1 MSLTRCIRPAPVTR
15 LLQHRSYSSVFNG
28 FPPNFF
34 AEASMSSNNAQ
45 SSTPFPAT
53 SYKPRYDNWPYNASD
68 FQRQDENDDGIF
80 YRQPRL
86 VTHIDDPAIA
96 RLTAYYDAV
105 LPTKGRILDMCTS
118 WKSFYPSSI
127 KSAVQKNDVEV
138 FGVGLN
144 AEEMA
149 LNGLF
154 QGKERWRVMDLNKP
168 PHDPRA
174 GWPGQDLRFDATTCV
189 VSIDYLNKPLE
200 VCRNLLDATKEGG
213 TIHLAIS
220 NRCFPNKIVRRW
232 MMLNEQSRLE
242 FVGGGYILK
251 DSLRSLTVWVDY
263 LHFSGWKNVEIVDLC
278 ARDEKGQRITDDHG
292 TITSA
297 SAAGRLMGH
306 LDPLWVVRA
315 TKGTSEVNK

>member
-1 MSLTRCIRPAPVTR
+1 MRTTRPASATLFIQR
-15 LLQHRSYSSVFNG
+15 RAYSSVFGG

-34 AEASMSSNNAQ
+34 AEHTMSSTSAP

-53 SYKPRYDNWPYNASD
+53 PYKPRYDKWPYNSYD

-86 VTHIDDPAIA
+86 VTHIDDPAIE
-96 RLTAYYDAV
+96 RLTAYYDTV
-105 LPTKGRILDMCTS
+105 LPATGRILDMCTS

-154 QGKERWRVMDLNKP
+154 QGKERWRVMDLNKA
-168 PHDPRA
+168 PHDARE
-174 GWPGQDLRFDATTCV
+174 GWPGQNLKFDAVTCV
-189 VSIDYLNKPLE
+189 VSIDYLNHPLE
-200 VCRNLLDATKEGG
+200 VCKKLLESTKEGG
-213 TIHLAIS
+213 KIHLAIS
-220 NRCFPNKIVRRW
+220 NRCFPNKVVKRW

-242 FVGGGYILK
+242 FVGGK
-251 DSLRSLTVWVDY
+251 
-263 LHFSGWKNVEIVDLC
+263 
-278 ARDEKGQRITDDHG
+278 
-292 TITSA
+292 
-297 SAAGRLMGH
+297 
-306 LDPLWVVRA
+306 
-315 TKGTSEVNK
+315 

>member
-1 MSLTRCIRPAPVTR
+1 
-15 LLQHRSYSSVFNG
+15 
-28 FPPNFF
+28 
-34 AEASMSSNNAQ
+34 MSSEPTP
-45 SSTPFPAT
+45 SSTPFPAKA
-53 SYKPRYDNWPYNASD
+53 YRPRYERWPYNPSD

-86 VTHIDDPAIA
+86 VTHIDDPAIE
-96 RLTAYYDAV
+96 RLTAYYDTV
-105 LPTKGRILDMCTS
+105 LPAKGKILDICTS

-127 KSAVQKNDVEV
+127 KGAVQKGDLEV
-138 FGVGLN
+138 YGVGLN

-154 QGKERWRVMDLNKP
+154 QGEKRWRVMDLNKAP
-168 PHDPRA
+168 YNPRA
-174 GWPGQDLRFDATTCV
+174 GWPGTDMTFDATTCV
-189 VSIDYLNKPLE
+189 VSIDYLNHPVE
-200 VCRNLLDATKEGG
+200 VCRNIWDATNEGG

-242 FVGGGYILK
+242 FVG
-251 DSLRSLTVWVDY
+251 DY
-263 LHFSGWKNVEIVDLC
+263 LHFSGWSNVEIVDVC
-278 ARDEKGQRITDDHG
+278 ARDDKGRRITDNHG

-306 LDPLWVVRA
+306 LDPLWIVRA
-315 TKGTSEVNK
+315 TKLTTKP